1 MVRTTNAIERR
12 FVEVRRRRRPIGVF
26 ADKTSMKRIL
36 FAIFFHL
43 NKNQGVYTLF
53 LMT

>member
-1 MVRTTNAIERR
+1 MVRTTNAIKRR
-12 FVEVRRRRRPIGVF
+12 FVDIKRKRKPMRVF

-43 NKNQGVYTLF
+43 NKNQGIYTLY
-53 LMT
+53 